1 MNTKRLLAMIAIV
14 MTVVMLFTG
23 CGDNSATSSND
34 ASSTVS
40 GTHTSSQKGDKR
52 PATIVNKYFDTDE
65 WKSVP
70 MVSQYLLDKGYGGG
84 EACQQVLGLCLDSV
98 DGMTGYFG
106 TDVAG
111 IYRTKDGGKTWALA
125 TVGYEAVGA
134 TGFAIDPVNTDR
146 VLCVGANSA
155 AQDLNG
161 IHLSTDGGDT
171 WSYVFKSTTYGYR
184 DQRSQIAF
192 DKSSY
197 DKSKGYCTTV
207 YWSREDNSKG
217 KNSKNDPNLYKSTD
231 GGATWKLLEGTK
243 DYAGGDIF
251 VNPSNGHVYCSNKKG
266 VYVSEDGGKSFKK
279 VLDKVVNS
287 MDCVLTKPAN
297 IYCTTDEGMYI
308 STDGGKNWT
317 ELKGTG
323 YPAKYATHL
332 RVSPANPNNMVMQ
345 QDYATGGEAK
355 GSNKTLY
362 TSDGGNTW
370 KVSTRHTEGH
380 WTPANAAE
388 SRFAWHP
395 TDPNKV
401 IVNWNAINMSTN
413 GGKDFYW
420 SNTGFSAIC
429 ATGKIRFNVNNP
441 NLISISSQDYN
452 GGFST
457 DGGKT
462 WTYVP
467 YGEASWGGYTY
478 GSYCI
483 DKDTTVVGLA
493 TAWTAPRYICISR
506 DGGRS
511 IERTDIQIKG
521 KEIGMGYVGDENIVF
536 IGEWRSTDKGETW
549 EDMSADGHGDGCKG
563 VYFCDS
569 TTGRLW
575 GVGANKYYVVYSDD
589 KGKTWKKFGVVGDGI
604 NDIAVNTETGV
615 LYVAGGAL
623 YTANIKAGDT
633 KLKNVATGFA
643 GICGVAVDPNNQNV
657 VYVCTKSINQSVYR
671 SLDGGKTWT
680 GLVRVKGDGR
690 GEITTNT
697 RCVGA
702 VGVNPKTSE
711 LFCFTG
717 CYGVW
722 KHTAPKA

>member
-1 MNTKRLLAMIAIV
+1 MKIKKLMAVIAVV
-14 MTVVMLFTG
+14 MTFAMLLTS
-23 CGDNSATSSND
+23 CGGNGDKGDTASGTQSNTSSKGGD
-34 ASSTVS
+34 KASSL
-40 GTHTSSQKGDKR
+40 
-52 PATIVNKYFDTDE
+52 VNKYFDTDK
-65 WKSVP
+65 WLSVP
-70 MVSQYLLDKGYGGG
+70 MISQELVDKGYGGG

-98 DGMTGYFG
+98 DGKTGYFG

-134 TGFAIDPVNTDR
+134 TGFAIDPVNVDR

-171 WSYVFKSTTYGYR
+171 WTYVFKSHTYGYR
-184 DQRSQIAF
+184 DQRSQIAY

-197 DKSKGYCTTV
+197 DKKLGYCTTV
-207 YWSREDNSKG
+207 YWSREDNAKAPKSE
-217 KNSKNDPNLYKSTD
+217 NDPNLYKSTD
-231 GGATWKLLEGTK
+231 GGVTWKLLEGTK

-266 VYVSEDGGKSFKK
+266 VYVSEDGGKTFKK
-279 VLDKVVNS
+279 VLDKVVSS
-287 MDCVLTKPAN
+287 MDCVITKPAN
-297 IYCTTDEGMYI
+297 IYCTTDEGLYV

-317 ELKGTG
+317 ATKGSG
-323 YPAKYATHL
+323 YPAQYATHL

-345 QDYATGGEAK
+345 QDWAAFGGAK
-355 GSNKTLY
+355 GRNKTYY
-362 TSDGGNTW
+362 TADGGKTW
-370 KVSTRHTEGH
+370 SISTRHAEGH
-380 WTPANAAE
+380 WTNANAAE

-401 IVNWNAINMSTN
+401 IVNWNAIHMSTN

-467 YGEASWGGYTY
+467 YGVNSWGGYTY

-506 DGGRS
+506 DGGKS
-511 IERTDIQIKG
+511 IERTNMEIKG
-521 KEIGMGYVGDENIVF
+521 EEIGMGVVGDENIIF
-536 IGEWRSTDKGETW
+536 IGEWRSTDKGKTW
-549 EDMSADGHGDGCKG
+549 EDMSQGHGDGCTG
-563 VYFCDS
+563 VFFSDGES
-569 TTGRLW
+569 GRLW
-575 GVGANKYYVVYSDD
+575 GVNGYYVVYSDD
-589 KGKTWKKFGVVGDGI
+589 KGVSWTQFSVFADGVKDIAYNTKDGI
-604 NDIAVNTETGV
+604 
-615 LYVAGGAL
+615 LYVAGSGL
-623 YTANIKAGDT
+623 YSANIKAGET
-633 KLKNVATGFA
+633 KLTRVASTVTFGS
-643 GICGVAVDPNNQNV
+643 INGVAIDPNNQNIM
-657 VYVCTKSINQSVYR
+657 YVCNASKEQSVYR

-690 GEITTNT
+690 GEVTTNT
-697 RCVGA
+697 CHVNA
-702 VGVNPKTSE
+702 IGVNPKTSE
-711 LFCFTG
+711 LFGFTG